1 MLNGCVLCASMICSQ
16 ANFFVATLFWKN
28 KSVLYTNI
36 HNTGNDAISCV
47 DDDSTE
53 TAVRMWMDI
62 GYCSSVFAIAK
73 YSSVGTIQHQH
84 TIFSNRMQ

>member
-47 DDDSTE
+47 RIWTTIVPKLQYE
-53 TAVRMWMDI
+53 CGWILDI
-62 GYCSSVFAIAK
+62 VHQ
-73 YSSVGTIQHQH
+73 YSQ
-84 TIFSNRMQ
+84 